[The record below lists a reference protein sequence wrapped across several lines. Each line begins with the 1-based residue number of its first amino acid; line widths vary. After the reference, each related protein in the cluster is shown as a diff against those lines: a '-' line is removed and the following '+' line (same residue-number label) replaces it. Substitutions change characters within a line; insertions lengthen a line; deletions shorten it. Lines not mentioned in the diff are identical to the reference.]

1 MIRTSGRYWLGFT
14 FEAHDTQGRSCYD
27 DNSDLNTVRCLGWAH
42 PILLCMQRQGL
53 VAYQNVSSVGKHLQ
67 HVLVCRAE
75 PDQRVWNE
83 TNDTQLLLL

>member
-14 FEAHDTQGRSCYD
+14 FEAHDTLGRSCYD
-27 DNSDLNTVRCLGWAH
+27 DKWPKHRSLPWLGPSH
-42 PILLCMQRQGL
+42 TLCMQRPGL